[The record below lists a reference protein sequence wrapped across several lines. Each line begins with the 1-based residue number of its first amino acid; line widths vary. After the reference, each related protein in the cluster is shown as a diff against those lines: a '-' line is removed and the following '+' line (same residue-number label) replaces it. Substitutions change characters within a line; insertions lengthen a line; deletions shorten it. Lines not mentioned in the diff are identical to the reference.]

1 MPQRRKKGTDLINSW
16 TISEFRS
23 NLNEAG
29 SIKNLCESTDSG
41 RNAALKLYQ
50 KYYTAEERKAMR
62 SRAISIPKHH
72 RHTTMNPIMIAS
84 PSTDSH
90 HPINHI
96 PSISTNLPPLIKESI
111 LQELFDRFIAP
122 PIHFGDNGRSLCD
135 EAYLRSRVLF
145 LLLLYHSPYCSLL
158 NEYEIS
164 SLRLSPPPSPLP
176 LRPHSFPDNL
186 TSPRSNNPSCFNDY
200 TLYKDIN
207 NGNGNGNGIGIENDD
222 DYDYKKNYDKN
233 NGDDDKKNKKYKDNK
248 TLPISDSLLCEAIR
262 HYHSYFNFPNPTTHL
277 LYSLPGKKVPPY
289 PRQPLTHRGIK
300 NILRNWKTFELPPS
314 ESIEIFDSFSIGFS
328 AHHYAYLSSS
338 SSSSSSN
345 SNPVRYF
352 AHKYKK
358 RLEKVKREM
367 EVEENTN
374 AQSLDPMRFAH
385 LTNQ

>member
-96 PSISTNLPPLIKESI
+96 PSITTNQPQLIKESI

-122 PIHFGDNGRSLCD
+122 PIHFEDNGRSLCD
-135 EAYLRSRVLF
+135 EAYLRSRVLL
-145 LLLLYHSPYCSLL
+145 LLLLYHHPLGSLL

-164 SLRLSPPPSPLP
+164 SVRLSPPPPP
-176 LRPHSFPDNL
+176 NNNL
-186 TSPRSNNPSCFNDY
+186 KSSKSNNSSYCRDY
-200 TLYKDIN
+200 HLYKVNKNSN
-207 NGNGNGNGIGIENDD
+207 NFDE
-222 DYDYKKNYDKN
+222 
-233 NGDDDKKNKKYKDNK
+233 DNK

-262 HYHSYFNFPNPTTHL
+262 HYHSHFNFPNPTHL
-277 LYSLPGKKVPPY
+277 LYSLPGKRVPPY
-289 PRQPLTHRGIK
+289 PRKPLTHRGIK

-314 ESIEIFDSFSIGFS
+314 ESIELLDSYSISFS
-328 AHHYAYLSSS
+328 AHHYAGLSSS
-338 SSSSSSN
+338 SLSSYN
-345 SNPVRYF
+345 NPIRYF
-352 AHKYKK
+352 AQKHKEKLIEINK
-358 RLEKVKREM
+358 RKM
-367 EVEENTN
+367 EVEENRN
-374 AQSLDPMRFAH
+374 VQNLDSQRFAH